1 MEPGQR
7 TQAVFAPPT
16 VRSRIGRRLTGARRA
31 LRNNPT
37 MTMGFIIMVAAIVMA
52 IFAPLIATHDPHKL
66 AVFDRLNSPSSE
78 HFFGTDSVGR
88 DVYSRAIYGSRLSLQ
103 IGAAVGAI
111 AVFWGAV
118 IGILSGYY
126 RKFDNIA
133 MRVVDGLM
141 AFPSFLLALALVAIL
156 GPSLQNV
163 IIAISLVDTPGVVRI
178 VRSSVLSLK
187 EQMFVE
193 AARAIGARP
202 ERILIRHVFPQL
214 VAPLL
219 VQGTFIFAIAIL
231 TEAGLSFLGTGV
243 PPIIP
248 SWGNMM
254 GESKIY
260 VQLAVWTIFFPGLF
274 ISLTVL
280 GMNLIGDGLRDTLD
294 PRLRRTV

>member
-7 TQAVFAPPT
+7 TQAVFALPT

-37 MTMGFIIMVAAIVMA
+37 MTLGFVIMVAAIIMA
-52 IFAPLIATHDPHKL
+52 IFAPLIATHPHGEL
-66 AVFDRLNSPSSE
+66 SVFERLSSPSSE
-78 HFFGTDSVGR
+78 HYFGTDSVGR
-88 DVYSRAIYGSRLSLQ
+88 DVFSRAIYGSRLSLQ